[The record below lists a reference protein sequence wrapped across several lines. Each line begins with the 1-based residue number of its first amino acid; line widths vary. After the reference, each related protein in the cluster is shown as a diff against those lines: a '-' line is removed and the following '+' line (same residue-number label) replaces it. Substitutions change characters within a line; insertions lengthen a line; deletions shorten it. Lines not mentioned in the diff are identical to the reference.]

1 MVCFVRVL
9 REYSSLSM
17 IIGLDDLSRELC
29 EMCVCA
35 LCGGQRGGS
44 GSQLVVG
51 IITEKTI
58 ALDII
63 IIASRTLLKIG
74 RAASVLSGRNTL
86 WV

>member
-1 MVCFVRVL
+1 MSIR
-9 REYSSLSM
+9 RYPRSSVWM
-17 IIGLDDLSRELC
+17 IQAESCVGMR
-29 EMCVCA
+29 VCA

-74 RAASVLSGRNTL
+74 RAASV
-86 WV
+86 